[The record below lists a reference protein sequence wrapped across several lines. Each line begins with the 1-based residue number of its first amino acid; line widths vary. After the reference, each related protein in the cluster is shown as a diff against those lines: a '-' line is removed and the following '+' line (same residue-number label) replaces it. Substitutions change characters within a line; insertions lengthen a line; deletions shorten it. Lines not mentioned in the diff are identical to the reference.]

1 MASLINNHTL
11 RRLILPLFA
20 KINPGNITIRH
31 HFTDQKFYLHSFR
44 HKNYWVHGK
53 KREQTTMDLFEILID
68 FGDTVIELGAH
79 IGYIS
84 LYFAKLVGDNG
95 NVVVFEPGPDNFKYL
110 YRNVSQ
116 NKNITAIQKAVSDA
130 DGELPFYVEAF
141 SGQNNSLIENFQGLS
156 LNSSHANVESHYET
170 IIVDVITLDTYTEE
184 ISDIQFLKIDVEGAE
199 LKVLNG
205 AKHTIQRFQPII
217 MVESVFNNQS
227 ILNFFR
233 DIDYVLF
240 SPEAGIIQQVD
251 DMKNLNYFCLH
262 PEIHQDKYIKL
273 QNFIENKVI

>member
-116 NKNITAIQKAVSDA
+116 NKNNT
-130 DGELPFYVEAF
+130 
-141 SGQNNSLIENFQGLS
+141 
-156 LNSSHANVESHYET
+156 
-170 IIVDVITLDTYTEE
+170 
-184 ISDIQFLKIDVEGAE
+184 
-199 LKVLNG
+199 
-205 AKHTIQRFQPII
+205 
-217 MVESVFNNQS
+217 
-227 ILNFFR
+227 
-233 DIDYVLF
+233 
-240 SPEAGIIQQVD
+240 
-251 DMKNLNYFCLH
+251 
-262 PEIHQDKYIKL
+262 
-273 QNFIENKVI
+273 